1 MNPRTPPSSWAEG
14 LYRRLLRLYPGAFR
28 QEYGAAM
35 AQDFRDGV
43 RDARGR
49 GLWGL
54 LGFWACILLDL
65 ASSVPAEWVATRRAR
80 PAEEG
85 KMTGANLIAAEAET
99 AGPLATRPSRGEIWA
114 GVLPFILLGLMN
126 IFLNWPSK
134 GPLSAFGLQAVG
146 GLLFLIVPSTLI
158 LGGVVIGWARCFPRW
173 SYPYV
178 SYAVLFSLYMTQM
191 GMPPL
196 PFFGRIFGARE
207 LLGSCAF
214 IPLGIAVLV
223 ALLVT
228 RSVRPLWELVRGA
241 WRDPLR
247 VSFALYGLL
256 PFWGFVTLD
265 EMSHSY
271 TLPFTILFALA
282 LCGGAWG
289 YMRSERTAPQLV
301 SLVSGAAVFLALLV
315 LSWILY
321 EPIMGQRW
329 TEPGVA
335 VLVDLIL
342 LAIVILPGV
351 LLGLVRRGVRAL
363 A

>member
-1 MNPRTPPSSWAEG
+1 MNPRTSVPSRAER
-14 LYRRLLRLYPGAFR
+14 LYVRLIRLYPVAFR

-43 RDARGR
+43 RDARQR
-49 GLWGL
+49 GLWEL
-54 LGFWACILLDL
+54 LGFWVYILLDL
-65 ASSVPAEWVATRRAR
+65 GSSVPVEWIAARRAR
-80 PAEEG
+80 RALEE
-85 KMTGANLIAAEAET
+85 KMSGIKLMAVEAELRT
-99 AGPLATRPSRGEIWA
+99 LPSSRAQPGEICA

-126 IFLNWPSK
+126 VFFNWPSE
-134 GPLSAFGLQAVG
+134 GPLAAPGLQAVG

-158 LGGVVIGWARCFPRW
+158 LGGVVVGWVRGFPRW

-178 SYAVLFSLYMTQM
+178 SYSVLFSLYMTQVA
-191 GMPPL
+191 MPPL
-196 PFFGRIFGARE
+196 RFFGNAFGYRE
-207 LLGSCAF
+207 LWGLFAF
-214 IPLGIAVLV
+214 IPPGMAVLI
-223 ALLVT
+223 ASLIT
-228 RSVRPLWELVRGA
+228 RSFRPLWELVRGA

-256 PFWGFVTLD
+256 PFWAFVTLD
-265 EMSHSY
+265 EMSHNY
-271 TLPFTILFALA
+271 TLPFTVVFACA

-289 YMRSERTAPQLV
+289 YMKSERTAPQLV
-301 SLVSGAAVFLALLV
+301 SLVSGAGVFLTLLV

-329 TEPGVA
+329 TEPRA
-335 VLVDLIL
+335 AILSSLVL

-351 LLGLVRRGVRAL
+351 LLGLVRRGVNAL